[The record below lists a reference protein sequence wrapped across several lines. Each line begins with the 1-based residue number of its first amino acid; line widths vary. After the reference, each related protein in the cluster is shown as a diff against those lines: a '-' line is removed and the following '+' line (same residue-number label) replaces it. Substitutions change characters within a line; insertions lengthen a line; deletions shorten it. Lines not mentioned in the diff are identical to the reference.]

1 MEGIVIRSMNDGLK
15 IDYEIMGNKIIFA
28 DELML
33 NLAKY
38 ERDDPM
44 HIDICKNEYG
54 CLCMGLASSYV
65 AQIDIPARE
74 YEYVE
79 DGVDE
84 QGNTSYQK
92 VAKPFDMNKVE
103 ITLWEVEE

>member
-1 MEGIVIRSMNDGLK
+1 MEEMNIRFMDEGTK
-15 IDYEIMGNKIIFA
+15 IEYEIMGNKIIFA

-33 NLAKY
+33 NLEKY

-44 HIDICKNEYG
+44 HIDVCRDEFG

-65 AQIDIPARE
+65 AQLDIPARE
-74 YEYVE
+74 YTYEE
-79 DGVDE
+79 DGTDE
-84 QGNTSYQK
+84 ENNPILRK
-92 VAKPFDMNKVE
+92 EAVPFNMNKVV

>member
-1 MEGIVIRSMNDGLK
+1 MKPRIISMNDGNK
-15 IDYEIMGNKIIFA
+15 IDYEITGNKIIFA

-33 NLAKY
+33 NLEKY

-44 HIDICKNEYG
+44 HLDVCRDEFG
-54 CLCMGLASSYV
+54 CLCMGLANNYV

-74 YEYVE
+74 YEYIE
-79 DGVDE
+79 NGKDE
-84 QGNTSYQK
+84 EENPRYERN
-92 VAKPFDMNKVE
+92 AKPFDIEKVT

>member
-1 MEGIVIRSMNDGLK
+1 MKDAKVINMNAGTK
-15 IDYEIMGNKIIFA
+15 IDYEIMGNKIIFN

-33 NLAKY
+33 NLEKY

-44 HIDICKNEYG
+44 HIDVCMDEFG
-54 CLCMGLASSYV
+54 CLCMGLANNYV

-74 YEYVE
+74 YEFVE
-79 DGVDE
+79 DGKDE
-84 QGNTSYQK
+84 EGNSKYNK
-92 VAKPFDMNKVE
+92 VAVPFDMEKVT

>member
-1 MEGIVIRSMNDGLK
+1 MNETNIRNMNEGMK
-15 IDYEIMGNKIIFA
+15 IDYEIIGNKIIFA

-33 NLAKY
+33 NLEKY

-44 HIDICKNEYG
+44 HIDVCRDEFG

-65 AQIDIPARE
+65 AQLDIPARE
-74 YEYVE
+74 YTYEE
-79 DGVDE
+79 NGKDDDD
-84 QGNTSYQK
+84 NPIFLK
-92 VAKPFDMNKVE
+92 KALPFDINKVT